1 MLDSKMTLK
10 NTSSKKL
17 EICFPKFNVGEVVY
31 YAIPEN
37 SDPGIVINTIYF
49 TSEEKWKYKV
59 AFALDLEPQIY
70 TEQELSKT
78 KVLV

>member
-1 MLDSKMTLK
+1 MSELKMKTM
-10 NTSSKKL
+10 SKKL
-17 EICFPKFNVGEVVY
+17 EICFPKYNLGDIVY

-49 TSEEKWKYKV
+49 TSEQRWKYKV
-59 AFALDLEPQIY
+59 AFALDLEPQLYI
-70 TEQELSKT
+70 EQELSKT